1 MSNLDD
7 LAKMQQAEKE
17 LAELESV
24 YTELQADAALTAA
37 SMAPPPVGTVAD
49 VVSIGKSLWKGD
61 WGGALLD
68 IVGTI
73 PIVGDGIKGMAKGTK
88 IANKMKDVGTALK
101 AARVKLAAK
110 KQALKKTLT
119 NPKSNIQKSM
129 ADCGTQK
136 CKNKGDGGI
145 IGGKNAKPKSGPGS
159 DAHRAEKWEEY
170 KNNPDNAG
178 WTKER
183 WDKQYDVNMQQAKKS
198 HEAVASY
205 RKNHGFS
212 EENGWKTEQTLASSN
227 GNKRRLD
234 IVNKDTLEAIEHKRG
249 KQYLTKDIRSE
260 IERDASL
267 RKDGW
272 DVKWHF
278 DGHASKPLTDELDR
292 LGIPWTKGN

>member
-7 LAKMQQAEKE
+7 LAKIQQAEKE

-61 WGGALLD
+61 WGGALFD

-88 IANKMKDVGTALK
+88 IANKMKDVGAALK

-110 KQALKKTLT
+110 KQALKKTPT

-136 CKNKGDGGI
+136 CDKKIGGGI
-145 IGGKNAKPKSGPGS
+145 IGEATNADDIPDHTYRGDSRSPDEIFKKGFEPRAKGS
-159 DAHRAEKWEEY
+159 DTSLEDYA
-170 KNNPDNAG
+170 NNNTPSDYVGTSKDPDVAQDFADSEG
-178 WTKER
+178 YVYIVKP
-183 WDKQYDVNMQQAKKS
+183 DKGIDVNKELGNRS
-198 HEAVASY
+198 PFP
-205 RKNHGFS
+205 N
-212 EENGWKTEQTLASSN
+212 EQEVVIPGGVKPEKIKGATPVNEDGSLGNSTTLN
-227 GNKRRLD
+227 PNYYNKP
-234 IVNKDTLEAIEHKRG
+234 NE
-249 KQYLTKDIRSE
+249 
-260 IERDASL
+260 
-267 RKDGW
+267 
-272 DVKWHF
+272 
-278 DGHASKPLTDELDR
+278 
-292 LGIPWTKGN
+292 